1 MVGGMQ
7 QIADWLK
14 KLGMFEYG
22 LPFAENHADSRV
34 VCEFTDQDL
43 KVRTRLYALSF
54 RAAKALRGS
63 RSRSAYTPGGGTHAR
78 DRASHDI
85 G

>member
-7 QIADWLK
+7 QIAGWLK

-22 LPFAENHADSRV
+22 LPFAENHVDSRFL
-34 VCEFTDQDL
+34 CEFTNQDP
-43 KVRTRLYALSF
+43 KVCTRLYALNF
-54 RAAKALRGS
+54 RAAKALLGS
-63 RSRSAYTPGGGTHAR
+63 RSRSAYIPGGGPHTR